1 MTAQHYPGLD
11 TSVFTDVIENGD
23 AMAKARLAVQL
34 GVFLKA
40 EDTTDADRE
49 QVLPVILKLC
59 VDPIRDVRRA
69 LVAGLLDYAG
79 LHADVVFSVIADED
93 DIALPFLA
101 ATPALNHWH
110 MLAILRV
117 GDEKRQQVLVMRS
130 DLSTEALDFAIKS
143 APLDVCLTAF
153 TNPVLQ
159 FRPEHYH
166 GLYERFGQSA
176 EMTELLLSRPD
187 LPLDLR
193 IVQAKRAASRMRML
207 MAERGWVASDDASEL
222 VEDAEETA
230 ILRILV
236 EARQPE
242 LAKAI
247 PFLVSK
253 NMLTPSI
260 IVRSAALGE
269 MRIVQW
275 ALAHLS
281 GVNLTR
287 AHDMMFGRSFGGV
300 KSLAAKS
307 GLPATCTG
315 ILQAACDVVKDNLE
329 EESQLDPESFGRRL
343 IEALMTRYETMSNVD
358 RTRNLEL
365 IGRYAEDKVRR
376 IATRLRADMSRAA

>member
-1 MTAQHYPGLD
+1 MTAKHYPGLD
-11 TSVFTDVIENGD
+11 TSVFMDVIENGD

-34 GVFLKA
+34 GGFLKA
-40 EDTTDADRE
+40 EDTSDGDRE
-49 QVLPVILKLC
+49 QVLPIILKLC
-59 VDPIRDVRRA
+59 VDPVRDVRRA
-69 LVAGLLDYAG
+69 LVASLLDFAG
-79 LHADVVFSVIADED
+79 LHADVVFSIIADED
-93 DIALPFLA
+93 EIALPFLA

-117 GDEKRQQVLVMRS
+117 GDERRQQVLVMRS
-130 DLSTEALDFAIKS
+130 DLSAEALAFAVKA

-159 FRPEHYH
+159 FRPEHYQT
-166 GLYERFGQSA
+166 LYERFSQSA
-176 EMTELLLSRPD
+176 EMVELLLSRPD

-207 MAERGWVASDDASEL
+207 MAERGWVAMDDASEL

-287 AHDMMFGRSFGGV
+287 AHDMMFGRSFGGI

-307 GLPATCTG
+307 GLPSTCIG
-315 ILQAACDVVKDNLE
+315 ILQAACDVVKDHQE
-329 EESQLDPESFGRRL
+329 EDSPLDPESFGRRL
-343 IEALMTRYETMSNVD
+343 IEALMTRYESMSNVD

>member
-1 MTAQHYPGLD
+1 M
-11 TSVFTDVIENGD
+11 DVIENGD

-34 GVFLKA
+34 GGFLKA
-40 EDTTDADRE
+40 EDTSDGDRE
-49 QVLPVILKLC
+49 QVLPIILKLC
-59 VDPIRDVRRA
+59 VDPVRDVRRA
-69 LVAGLLDYAG
+69 LVASLLDFAG
-79 LHADVVFSVIADED
+79 LHADVVFSIIADED
-93 DIALPFLA
+93 EIALPFLA

-117 GDEKRQQVLVMRS
+117 GDERRQQVLVMRS
-130 DLSTEALDFAIKS
+130 DLSAEALAFAVKA

-159 FRPEHYH
+159 FRPEHYQT
-166 GLYERFGQSA
+166 LYERFSQSA
-176 EMTELLLSRPD
+176 EMVELLLSRPD

-207 MAERGWVASDDASEL
+207 MAERGWVAMDDASEL

-287 AHDMMFGRSFGGV
+287 AHDMMFGRSFGGI

-307 GLPATCTG
+307 GLPSTCIG
-315 ILQAACDVVKDNLE
+315 ILQAACDVVKDHQE
-329 EESQLDPESFGRRL
+329 EDSPLDPESFGRRL
-343 IEALMTRYETMSNVD
+343 IEALMTRYESMSNVD

>member
-1 MTAQHYPGLD
+1 MTAKHYPGLD

-23 AMAKARLAVQL
+23 AMARARLAVQL
-34 GVFLKA
+34 GSFLKA
-40 EDTTDADRE
+40 DDTPTADRE
-49 QVLPVILKLC
+49 QILPVILKLC
-59 VDPIRDVRRA
+59 VDPVKDVRRA
-69 LVAGLLDYAG
+69 LVAGLLDHAG

-130 DLSTEALDFAIKS
+130 DLSAEALAFAVKS
-143 APLDVCLTAF
+143 GPLDVCLTAF

-159 FRPEHYH
+159 FTPEHYH
-166 GLYERFGQSA
+166 TLYERFSQSA
-176 EMTELLLSRPD
+176 EMVELLLSRPE

-207 MAERGWVASDDASEL
+207 MAERGWVAMDDASEL

-307 GLPATCTG
+307 GLPATCLG
-315 ILQAACDVVKDNLE
+315 ILQAACDVVKDQQDE
-329 EESQLDPESFGRRL
+329 ETQLDPESFGRRL
-343 IEALMTRYETMSNVD
+343 IEALMTRYETMSPVD

>member
-40 EDTTDADRE
+40 EDTTEADRE